1 MYHSTIDF
9 KNILFLCGK
18 GIRRADTMEGRL
30 GLNGHQKK
38 NDPASALHWAKS
50 RRHIINV
57 VLACFAV
64 GIEIYYSICGTTCSY
79 LAGSIFGLPLE
90 YIGIAYMAGIVL
102 LSMLKRDTLL
112 FLAISAGVG
121 AEFYLVGFQIWYDT
135 YCIYC
140 LLFAAVIFILYALNF
155 MRDRKTLSI
164 ATMAATLIFFAIF
177 FKGSV
182 TPTYTYT
189 LKNAPTE
196 RSFCKSMGMLII

>member
-1 MYHSTIDF
+1 MYWV
-9 KNILFLCGK
+9 
-18 GIRRADTMEGRL
+18 R
-30 GLNGHQKK
+30 
-38 NDPASALHWAKS
+38 S
-50 RRHIINV
+50 RRYIINV

-64 GIEIYYSICGTTCSY
+64 GIEVYYSICGGACSY
-79 LAGSIFGLPLE
+79 FAGSIFGLPLE

-102 LSMLKRDTLL
+102 LSMLKRETLL

-121 AEFYLVGFQIWYDT
+121 AELYLIGFQVWYDT
-135 YCIYC
+135 YCPYC
-140 LLFAAVIFILYALNF
+140 LLFAAVVFILYALNF

-182 TPTYTYT
+182 TPTYSYT